1 MIYAEVFMKYLMIL
15 LVLLSLCS
23 LTFADSGLNFDLP
36 DDYIRISG
44 KADNYYPPYNQNVQK
59 KEHGSRENW
68 TSIQSY
74 ELNTLIRPNYYLGV
88 QFNTTNNSI
97 NWLTNYETLAPQA
110 ITAIEKTPYW
120 IRADLENILR
130 QLSAEKQI
138 HWANVI
144 NNALDPYI
152 DEIAFCVAHSSVL
165 YLESDFSN
173 PQLFID
179 NANLLYDIDQDLD
192 YVQIMD
198 HGSSSSDQN
207 YYSTTKYKKM
217 NANGQISE
225 IEVPKEIY
233 YWYIVHPKTSD
244 EIPAYINPMTVEDN
258 TTHVNNITTP
268 GTGKF
273 WRQLFFFE
281 SDAEHQTLASFMDSC
296 QVVWNPNN
304 SMQSAVHGIQNWIN
318 SFMSFTS
325 NSERPHQ
332 PVRIYQKGFGRCGE
346 YGDITMAATRTA
358 LIPCT
363 SILSASTDHVWNE
376 FWDEGWHQWEPV
388 NHDINNPLVYE
399 NGWGK
404 VFGSVMEIRSDGYL
418 NPVTDTYSEG
428 SAEINIFVFD
438 NNNQPIDGASVKLA
452 INDNNTIRFD
462 ALSYTN
468 NDGLCKFIVGDNRH
482 YYVHVDTPVGSN
494 PIASTEYLDC
504 VENSVDGSVYNF
516 QVIIDNTL
524 QFIDHIPVDPP
535 ADNADDYRMVIDVNS
550 SKQVISGLVAWDDI
564 DYLGERPRFYKDVM
578 TPGKINVHFMSYD
591 QYGGYQLPPF
601 PFESFNS
608 FLNVSQANTLF
619 NYPANYNGL
628 GLIDNFTHL
637 NNLQFVSGEIRIEQH
652 SNNTESLP
660 SIPNQL
666 FAFPNPFKNKVSFTI
681 HLTKGGE
688 YELNIYNIKGQLVH
702 SEKAIR
708 ESGSYSHQWNTLDN
722 KGQKCPS
729 GIYFAIIKHSS
740 FRDAIKLILIR

>member
-1 MIYAEVFMKYLMIL
+1 MLYVEVLMKYLMIL
-15 LVLLSLCS
+15 LVMLSLS
-23 LTFADSGLNFDLP
+23 TLAFADSGLNFSLP
-36 DDYIRISG
+36 DDNIQIRG
-44 KADNYYPPYNQNVQK
+44 KADHYVPTLKQNDQIK
-59 KEHGSRENW
+59 KQVSRENW
-68 TSIQSY
+68 TPIQSY
-74 ELNTLIRPNYYLGV
+74 ELNTLIRPTYYLGF
-88 QFNTTNNSI
+88 QYNTTNNTA
-97 NWLTNYETLAPQA
+97 NWLSNYETLSPQA
-110 ITAIEKTPYW
+110 VSAIEKSPYW
-120 IRADLENILR
+120 IRADLENILC
-130 QLSAEKQI
+130 QLSADKQI
-138 HWANVI
+138 LWANVI
-144 NNALDPYI
+144 NNALDPFI

-165 YLESDFSN
+165 YLESEFSN

-179 NANLLYDIDQDLD
+179 NANLLYDIDTDLG
-192 YVQIMD
+192 YVQIID
-198 HGSSSSDQN
+198 HGTSSSDQN
-207 YYSTTKYKKM
+207 YYSTTKYRKM
-217 NANGQISE
+217 SPEGQISE

-244 EIPAYINPMTVEDN
+244 EIPAYINPFTVEDN
-258 TTHVNNITTP
+258 ATHVNNITTP

-281 SDAEHQTLASFMDSC
+281 SDTEHQTLASFVDSC

-304 SMQSAVHGIQNWIN
+304 PMQSAIHGIQNWIN

-376 FWDEGWHQWEPV
+376 FWDDGWHQWEPV

-418 NPVTDTYSEG
+418 NPVTDRYSEG
-428 SAEINIFVFD
+428 SAEINIYVFD

-462 ALSYTN
+462 ALAYSD

-482 YYVHVDTPVGSN
+482 YYVRVDTPVGNN
-494 PIASTEYLDC
+494 PIVTSEYLDC

-524 QFIDHIPVDPP
+524 QFIDHIQVDTPS
-535 ADNADDYRMVIDVNS
+535 DNTEDYRMVIDVNS

-564 DYLGERPRFYKDVM
+564 DYVGERPRFYKDIM
-578 TPGKINVHFMSYD
+578 TPGKVNVHFMNYE
-591 QYGGYQLPPF
+591 QYSGYQIPPF

-608 FLNVSQANTLF
+608 FINVSQANTIF
-619 NYPANYNGL
+619 NYPVNYNGL
-628 GLIDNFTHL
+628 GVIDNFTHL
-637 NNLQFVSGEIRIEQH
+637 NNLQYISGEIRLEQH
-652 SNNTESLP
+652 SNDTDTPPYVS
-660 SIPNQL
+660 NQL
-666 FAFPNPFKNKVSFTI
+666 FAYPNPFKEKVSFI
-681 HLTKGGE
+681 IQLSKGAE
-688 YELNIYNIKGQLVH
+688 FELNIYNIKGQLVH
-702 SEKAIR
+702 SKKAMGIT
-708 ESGSYSHQWNTLDN
+708 GSVTHEWNTLDN

-729 GIYFAIIKHSS
+729 GVYFSVLKHPD
-740 FRDAIKLILIR
+740 FQEVRKLILIR